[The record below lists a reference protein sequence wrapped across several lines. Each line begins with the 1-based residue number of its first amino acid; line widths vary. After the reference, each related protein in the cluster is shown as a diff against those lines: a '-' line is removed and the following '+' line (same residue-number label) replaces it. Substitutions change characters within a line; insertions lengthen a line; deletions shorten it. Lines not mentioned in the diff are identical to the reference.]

1 MRHIALSDER
11 RSGMAASTAPEP
23 ARIHGLCCPDTRD
36 SGPNENVE
44 FASLLPGGQTQGAGS
59 GWNGSGDT
67 SSPEPV
73 IGYGATK
80 GMNAYYG
87 AILQFGSHPRMY

>member
-1 MRHIALSDER
+1 MRQITMSDER

-23 ARIHGLCCPDTRD
+23 ARIHGLCCPAARD

-44 FASLLPGGQTQGAGS
+44 LASLLPGGQTHGAGS
-59 GWNGSGDT
+59 GRNGSGDT
-67 SSPEPV
+67 CSPEPV

-80 GMNAYYG
+80 GINAYYRTV
-87 AILQFGSHPRMY
+87 LQFGSLMDTY